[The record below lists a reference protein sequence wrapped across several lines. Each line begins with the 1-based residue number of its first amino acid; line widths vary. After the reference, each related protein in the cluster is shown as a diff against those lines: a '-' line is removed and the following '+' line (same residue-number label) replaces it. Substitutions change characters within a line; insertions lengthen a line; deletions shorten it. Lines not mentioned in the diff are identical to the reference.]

1 MASLTKQ
8 QKRAKRAKV
17 KAKQQRVARS
27 NHPPALFDDFSDGP
41 DAYPIEFFEAL
52 FTQFQEAENQS
63 RKALFVALFIA
74 LADMISVVPE
84 LQQEL
89 IKTDDPSESMAM
101 LSQTVLIDY
110 RKWACGA
117 TENETLEWLTRPDV
131 LDDFNLAMEEAV
143 AELAADQSEDVES
156 SHSLC

>member
-17 KAKQQRVARS
+17 KAKQQRVSRS
-27 NHPPALFDDFSDGP
+27 VLHPTRFDDLSDRP

-63 RKALFVALFIA
+63 RKALFVSLFIA
-74 LADMISVVPE
+74 LADVMSAAPE

-89 IKTDDPSESMAM
+89 IKTGDPSESMAM
-101 LSQTVLIDY
+101 LSQTFLIDY
-110 RKWACGA
+110 RKWAYGA

-131 LDDFNLAMEEAV
+131 LDDFTLAMEEAV
-143 AELAADQSEDVES
+143 AELAADPSEDDK
-156 SHSLC
+156 

>member
-27 NHPPALFDDFSDGP
+27 SHRPALLDDFSDGP
-41 DAYPIEFFEAL
+41 DAYLIEFFEAL
-52 FTQFQEAENQS
+52 FTQFQEAEKQR

-74 LADMISVVPE
+74 LADVMSAAPE

-89 IKTDDPSESMAM
+89 IETGDPSESMAM
-101 LSQTVLIDY
+101 LSQSFLVDY
-110 RKWACGA
+110 RKWAYGA
-117 TENETLEWLTRPDV
+117 TETETLEWLTSPDV
-131 LDDFNLAMEEAV
+131 LDDFTLASQEAL
-143 AELAADQSEDVES
+143 AELSADLSVDDE
-156 SHSLC
+156 

>member
-27 NHPPALFDDFSDGP
+27 IHHPALFDDLSDEP
-41 DAYPIEFFEAL
+41 DAYPAEFFEAL
-52 FTQFQEAENQS
+52 FTQFHEAENQS

-74 LADMISVVPE
+74 LADVISAAPD

-89 IKTDDPSESMAM
+89 VETGDASESMAM
-101 LSQTVLIDY
+101 LSQSFLIDY
-110 RKWACGA
+110 RKWAYGA

-131 LDDFNLAMEEAV
+131 LDDFTLAMEEAV
-143 AELAADQSEDVES
+143 AELAADLSEDDE
-156 SHSLC
+156 